1 VRATSADFQIA
12 ALVSDCSTIPPIVP
26 ARRVLS
32 GSRGGSTLHGEV
44 GMNDEMRMVLA
55 GGLCLILFLLIF
67 ALGQIQ
73 EIARALGH

>member
-1 VRATSADFQIA
+1 
-12 ALVSDCSTIPPIVP
+12 
-26 ARRVLS
+26 
-32 GSRGGSTLHGEV
+32 
-44 GMNDEMRMVLA
+44 MRMVLA